1 MIKEKFVRKKL
12 LVDKKFQT
20 KFMLNFFISFVI
32 IILLLS
38 ILFIYSTSHEIK
50 GSVYKRIMNI
60 KNTNQIILP
69 VVIKISALILI
80 FGGGIALYN
89 LLRYSN
95 RIVGPM
101 VRFKRCLKKISNGDL
116 TITLSF
122 RKKDQLHELADLLTE
137 TSKRLN
143 KKIKTLKKHF
153 ISLKKLVK
161 EKGIKR
167 INEKEI
173 QTLENAVDT
182 IEFILKDFKTN

>member
-38 ILFIYSTSHEIK
+38 ILFIYSTSHQIK
-50 GSVYKRIMNI
+50 GSVYKKLVSI
-60 KNTNQIILP
+60 KNTNQIIIP

-80 FGGGIALYN
+80 FGGSFALYN

-95 RIVGPM
+95 HIVGPM
-101 VRFKRCLKKISNGDL
+101 VRFKRCLKKIGNGNL
-116 TITLSF
+116 TITLNF
-122 RKKDQLHELADLLTE
+122 RKKDQLHELANLLTE
-137 TSKRLN
+137 TSKQLN

-153 ISLKKLVK
+153 ISLKKLIK
-161 EKGIKR
+161 EKGVKK
-167 INEKEI
+167 INKKEI

-182 IEFILKDFKTN
+182 IEFILKNFKTN